1 MPEETLSFAFVLY
14 GSPPTLDTHAIA
26 CAHAELNPKAP
37 ALLASPAQLGDETN
51 TATLSFVDGKGEIIL
66 GTIAAAIPTGEAEA
80 ATEFSVS
87 RFSEAGAQPP
97 NKHGAH
103 AIVSLA
109 PWPDSKPL
117 EELMRLSWAIAAIAK
132 ATGGL
137 AVYWGNGCVTHPAD
151 FFIEGARES
160 DGEITLP
167 HLWLGVSFA
176 QEKSGVS
183 FLTFGV
189 QQQFALPELK
199 VWAPKGDEQD
209 ALAYTLNLASYVI
222 DRGVPIPAGETVGRT
237 KDERLAVRYEASPIG
252 RSEQVMCVDLPGK
265 RGWWSFR
272 R

>member
-1 MPEETLSFAFVLY
+1 MTEATPSFAFVLY

-26 CAHAELNPKAP
+26 CAHSELNPQAP
-37 ALLASPAQLGDETN
+37 ALLASPAQPGDETN

-80 ATEFSVS
+80 AAEFSVS
-87 RFSEAGAQPP
+87 RFSEAGAQPL

-109 PWPDSKPL
+109 PWRDSKPPD
-117 EELMRLSWAIAAIAK
+117 ELVRLSWAIAAIAK
-132 ATGGL
+132 ATAGL

-151 FFIEGARES
+151 FFIEGARDS
-160 DGEITLP
+160 GGETTLP

-183 FLTFGV
+183 FLTFGM
-189 QQQFALPELK
+189 QEQFVLPDLK
-199 VWAPKGDEQD
+199 VWAPKGEQQD

-222 DRGVPIPAGETVGRT
+222 DRGVSISAGETVGRSA
-237 KDERLAVRYEASPIG
+237 DERLIVRYEPSPVG
-252 RSEQVMCVDLPGK
+252 RDAQVMCVDLPGK
-265 RGWWSFR
+265 RSWWPFR